1 MSRGPGKV
9 QRAIEAAF
17 AATPDAIFV
26 VEELVAIAYP
36 GVVQIERKHRSAVV
50 RAVKWM
56 ETRTG
61 WSADIRKAHGRRGH
75 QDHRPAIIFNLNS
88 ATSTAAARRL
98 HDQMSRHGR
107 EALRR
112 HRQTLATA

>member
-26 VEELVAIAYP
+26 VEELVAVAYP
-36 GVVQIERKHRSAVV
+36 GIDQIERKHRSAVV
-50 RAVKWM
+50 RAVKCM

-61 WSADIRKAHGRRGH
+61 WSADIRKAYGHRARR
-75 QDHRPAIIFNLNS
+75 DYRAVIVFNLNS
-88 ATSTAAARRL
+88 ATSMAAARRL
-98 HDQMSRHGR
+98 HDQMCRHGR

-112 HRQTLATA
+112 HRQTLART